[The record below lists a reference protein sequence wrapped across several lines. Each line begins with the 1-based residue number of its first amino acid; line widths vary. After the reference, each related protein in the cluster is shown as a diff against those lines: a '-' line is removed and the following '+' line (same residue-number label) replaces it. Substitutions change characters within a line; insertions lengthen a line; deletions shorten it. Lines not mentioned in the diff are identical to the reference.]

1 MCCQWTWA
9 RNRIGLVPILPAYY
23 SMALCWMLCGVC
35 QCRSKYADLAQHCL
49 CFEMM
54 WGSGGGVQDLHN
66 CWDHAECSHI
76 KSLDHLCLRASWLP
90 DHAFDNLVIWS
101 SPTCLICTTHWETT
115 PLGMGLLFRQE
126 AVSKHMIA
134 VSTNLKVSCPPC
146 FAKCFHI
153 AAMCLMHICAPS
165 CTKAGLFP
173 DGSACVL
180 F

>member
-1 MCCQWTWA
+1 MW
-9 RNRIGLVPILPAYY
+9 
-23 SMALCWMLCGVC
+23 CGVC
-35 QCRSKYADLAQHCL
+35 QCRSKYADLAWHCL

-54 WGSGGGVQDLHN
+54 WGSGGCVQDLHN

-76 KSLDHLCLRASWLP
+76 KSLDYLCLRASWLP

-101 SPTCLICTTHWETT
+101 SPTCLIFTTHWETH
-115 PLGMGLLFRQE
+115 PLGMSLLFRQE

-134 VSTNLKVSCPPC
+134 VSTNLKVCCPPC

-165 CTKAGLFP
+165 TLKETRLEVGGVCDLLWGFKHQKNI
-173 DGSACVL
+173 
-180 F
+180 